1 MTIAEENMFLEAQKA
16 IESGDKARG
25 KDLLTRLLKQNQ
37 QNPDYW
43 LWMSAVVDS
52 EKERR
57 YCLNQT
63 LKLDPKNEMARRGQ
77 ILMGDLPVD
86 PALVFPFEQQK
97 RKWQLPPIS
106 TNEKPLPKIPWLK
119 VALTSF
125 ALLAVITVIVVALG
139 SDRLW
144 TYRSRNLAAM
154 GTAVP
159 TPTYPASAT
168 PTITETPRIT
178 GPTAPWNILRST
190 YTPTPIYVYTP
201 HPIVEAFSIAMRNYQ
216 EQDWEETIKYLK
228 QAIQTQPDAPDLHYH
243 LGEVYLQ
250 TGDIENALI
259 AFEKSIETDPD
270 FAAGYYGRAKLR
282 ISNEDTFS
290 DAIDDLL
297 QCIDLDPEYGEAY
310 LSLLNAYIKVGDNEK
325 AREVSE
331 QVEKLLPYSPFFDL
345 SKGRLALLEGEYKLA
360 TDHTE
365 AALEKDLTLLPAYKL
380 LGEIYQASG
389 NPKES
394 LEPLLIYHRYN
405 TTQDRQDEILLSV
418 AYAAN
423 NQFEEALQLLD
434 NILERDSRY
443 AKGFIQRGT
452 IYTQMEE
459 YEKAIDDYERA
470 SKLESKSFEYCML
483 FSEAFFPMEKPGNA
497 YQQAGECQ
505 KLAET
510 DHELARMYFVKAIA
524 LEALENDV
532 AKLDWERMLEL
543 DPEAILPEWKAT
555 ALAYLETYYTP
566 TPTSSP
572 TLTATKT
579 ITPKTTASK
588 TPTPKITFTI
598 TAPGD

>member
-25 KDLLTRLLKQNQ
+25 KDLLTRLLKQDQ
-37 QNPDYW
+37 QNPEYW

-63 LKLDPKNEMARRGQ
+63 LKLDPQNQMARRGQ

-86 PALVFPFEQQK
+86 PALVFPFDQQK
-97 RKWQLPPIS
+97 RKWQLPPVS

-178 GPTAPWNILRST
+178 GPTAPWNILQST

-216 EQDWEETIKYLK
+216 EQDWEETIKYLN

-243 LGEVYLQ
+243 LGEVYFQ
-250 TGDIENALI
+250 TGDFENALI
-259 AFEKSIETDPD
+259 AFEKSIETDPA
-270 FAAGYYGRAKLR
+270 FAAGYYGRAKVL
-282 ISNEDTFS
+282 ISNDDTFS

-297 QCIDLDPEYGEAY
+297 KSIDLDPEYGEAF
-310 LSLLNAYIKVGDNEK
+310 LSLLNAYIKAGDIEK
-325 AREVSE
+325 AREISD
-331 QVEKLLPYSPFFDL
+331 QVENLLPNSPFLDL
-345 SKGRLALLEGEYKLA
+345 AKGRLALLEGEFNLA

-365 AALEKDLTLLPAYKL
+365 TALEKDLTLLPAYKL

-405 TTQDRQDEILLSV
+405 TSQDPEDEILLSV

-434 NILERDSRY
+434 NILERDTKY

-459 YEKAIDDYERA
+459 YQKAIDDYETA
-470 SKLESKSFEYCML
+470 SKLEPKSFEYCML
-483 FSEAFFPMEKPGNA
+483 FSEAFFPIEKPGNA

-510 DHELARMYFVKAIA
+510 DNELARMYFVKAIA

-555 ALAYLETYYTP
+555 ALAYLETYFTP

-572 TLTATKT
+572 TLTATIT
-579 ITPKTTASK
+579 ITPKTTATK

-598 TAPGD
+598 TTTGD